1 MDFCVYHTAV
11 CTLLLWQEWKTWSVG
26 FEEVVDLS
34 LPIHACTLTVALAF
48 VRISSSLLVRTCPL
62 VFIVGIDVYF
72 AIEEKTR
79 SRIRF
84 ELIGPVIWYMELSE
98 KMSFYRWI
106 ISKYW
111 ATWRR
116 TTHLASTSLS
126 AIRASY
132 KKNVKFIFEF
142 TLF

>member
-48 VRISSSLLVRTCPL
+48 VRISSSLLVRTCSL
-62 VFIVGIDVYF
+62 VFIVG
-72 AIEEKTR
+72 
-79 SRIRF
+79 IRF